1 MSTMVQMTVQN
12 VTPQTRRFFVLGGM
26 ESSGRLDIA
35 DPYAVAFGAWQSF
48 LLAPGDHGYTALSS
62 KCQVAARSLRPDAQ
76 RQTVLVES
84 DPGYLW
90 VFELGTDNSPQ
101 LANPQNQHG
110 AWFAIANGTHGP
122 ARYSLYNNFA
132 PLWTMPRPAPTD
144 SLVTLVF
151 TRLFFYVSVAVV
163 DPEQPI
169 VLEANIGEF
178 PAMSPPSHLT
188 AQYRQDNGVTAWRF
202 T

>member
-62 KCQVAARSLRPDAQ
+62 KCQVAARSL
-76 RQTVLVES
+76 
-84 DPGYLW
+84 
-90 VFELGTDNSPQ
+90 
-101 LANPQNQHG
+101 
-110 AWFAIANGTHGP
+110 
-122 ARYSLYNNFA
+122 
-132 PLWTMPRPAPTD
+132 
-144 SLVTLVF
+144 
-151 TRLFFYVSVAVV
+151 AVV